1 MPTSAAIDFAHPGF
15 CDSCAKAG
23 PDQTQDEPVAV
34 ANDTGVTAPK
44 AEIRDHADS
53 VDAAEEELQEYPP
66 EGIPVSDNIVRPD
79 FTAGGDNDPAEA
91 RATARVI
98 VGREHLDWP
107 NPPNLPR
114 EPDDDPI
121 HDPTLRHLRADILA
135 LARQL
140 PDGDRQ
146 LDLYE
151 IQRREL
157 NDLCHIK
164 ARLTS
169 QVHEQIA
176 VELAMRQAQADERTR
191 ADEVDLA
198 VSLHQLE
205 QADVDLQATPAPPER
220 ERPSKAGLKDLAENL
235 LSDAERIDMRICYEA
250 QKLNAVQIGFLQG
263 LAAGQRTAAVK
274 IAAGYTIS
282 LSGRIN

>member
-1 MPTSAAIDFAHPGF
+1 MRRT
-15 CDSCAKAG
+15 
-23 PDQTQDEPVAV
+23 
-34 ANDTGVTAPK
+34 
-44 AEIRDHADS
+44 R
-53 VDAAEEELQEYPP
+53 QEYRP
-66 EGIPVSDNIVRPD
+66 EAHHFGQPRPHGL
-79 FTAGGDNDPAEA
+79 TAFGDNDPEEA

-98 VGREHLDWP
+98 VDREHLDWP
-107 NPPNLPR
+107 NPPDLPR
-114 EPDDDPI
+114 EPDEDPR
-121 HDPTLRHLRADILA
+121 HDSTLRQLRADILA
-135 LARQL
+135 LAGQL

-157 NDLCHIK
+157 NDLCRIK

-176 VELAMRQAQADERTR
+176 VELAMRQAQADDRTR

-205 QADVDLQATPAPPER
+205 QADVDLQAPVPREK
-220 ERPSKAGLKDLAENL
+220 ERPIKAGLKDLAEGL

-250 QKLNAVQIGFLQG
+250 QKLKAAQIGFLQG

-274 IAAGYTIS
+274 IAACYTIS